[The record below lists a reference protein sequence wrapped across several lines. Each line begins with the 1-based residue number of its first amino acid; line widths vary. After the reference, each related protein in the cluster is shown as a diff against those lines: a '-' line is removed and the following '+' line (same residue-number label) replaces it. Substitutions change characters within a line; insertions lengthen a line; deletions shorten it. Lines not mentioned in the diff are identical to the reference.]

1 MTVYFLVA
9 VAVFFKRAEERAII
23 SVTKSLQDN
32 SGKSWRRD
40 GHNAETIFTP
50 HNLILCFGARTRAN
64 DIDLWSDVYKNVF
77 NKSKN
82 L

>member
-9 VAVFFKRAEERAII
+9 VAVFLSELKKGPSDLLLRC
-23 SVTKSLQDN
+23 LQDN

-40 GHNAETIFTP
+40 GHKAETIFTP